1 MRILFF
7 LWVCFWVLL
16 VGRPKL
22 SGVCGRWSCMQTIT
36 RLRAGAGMQRIKQ
49 NVNPFSAVI

>member
-1 MRILFF
+1 MTLVVGFF
-7 LWVCFWVLL
+7 FFGR
-16 VGRPKL
+16 VGG
-22 SGVCGRWSCMQTIT
+22 SEAGRVACTIT